1 MAVIVK
7 PVIIWAC
14 GACVRGSNPRHRF
27 FIKMETVKG
36 FNDVLGEEALKRE
49 KIKSILSSNFKLYG
63 FEYAET
69 PTVEYE
75 EFVKKGNE
83 NDEVI
88 SDIFR
93 LKDKGNRNLALRYE
107 FTFQLKRISKNKRL
121 PYRRFQIGSVFRDEP
136 VTSNRFREFTQCDID
151 VVGSS
156 YKDDAEILKITSKIL
171 DELGIKYDIY
181 FNSRRLLNE
190 ILDKNGVKEKEEVLR
205 EIDKLD
211 KLTEKE
217 VKDNLKKYK
226 AEKIIDI
233 LKKSDFKKY
242 ENYKD
247 IEELMK
253 YSKYYDVKVNFIS
266 TLVRGLSY
274 YNGNVFEIKSKD
286 MKETIVG
293 GGSYLIDNVQCT
305 GLSFGLDRLQKISN
319 VKSDSIQCLV
329 INIQKDKESIEI
341 TEFLRKNGIRAMI
354 IDKISKGLD
363 YANKINIPYTLFI
376 GEEEVKKKK
385 FKLRNMKTGKEE
397 MLKKEE
403 LLKKII

>member
-319 VKSDSIQCLV
+319 VKSDSIQCLI
-329 INIQKDKESIEI
+329 INIQQEEESIKLA
-341 TEFLRKNGIRAMI
+341 EFLRRNQIKTIVL
-354 IDKISKGLD
+354 DKISKGLD
-363 YANKINIPYTLFI
+363 YANKMNIPYVVFVGT
-376 GEEEVKKKK
+376 EEVKKKK
-385 FKLRNMKTGKEE
+385 FKLKDMKIGKEE

-403 LLKKII
+403 IIKKIK

>member
-136 VTSNRFREFTQCDID
+136 TTSNRFREFTQCDID
-151 VVGSS
+151 VVGSG

-205 EIDKLD
+205 EIAKLD

-217 VKDNLKKYK
+217 VKD
-226 AEKIIDI
+226 
-233 LKKSDFKKY
+233 
-242 ENYKD
+242 
-247 IEELMK
+247 
-253 YSKYYDVKVNFIS
+253 
-266 TLVRGLSY
+266 
-274 YNGNVFEIKSKD
+274 
-286 MKETIVG
+286 
-293 GGSYLIDNVQCT
+293 
-305 GLSFGLDRLQKISN
+305 N

-403 LLKKII
+403 L